1 MDSVLKLDMADEDE
15 LRPVDIEAISAGLR
29 GLDLMEGAADRP
41 AGSKGEG
48 PTLAA
53 ELFPAEGNGGFGVQ
67 WLPPDLFDA
76 DVRHLAYR
84 IVRDVYGMAPVRNPL
99 MAAVYRMLSRLADE
113 GVETNMETVTLG
125 LLLGAAKVHKVK
137 LRTHPRDLAKLAGA
151 RYATLLKVRRAAIA
165 ELS

>member
-1 MDSVLKLDMADEDE
+1 MTLEMDGDAGD
-15 LRPVDIEAISAGLR
+15 LRPADMEAISSGLR
-29 GLDLMEGAADRP
+29 SLDLMDACEERP
-41 AGSKGEG
+41 AGTRREG

-53 ELFPAEGNGGFGVQ
+53 ELFPAEGNGGYGVQ

-84 IVRDVYGMAPVRNPL
+84 IVRAVYWMEPPRNPL

-113 GVETNMETVTLG
+113 GVEASMEAVTLG

-137 LRTHPRDLAKLAGA
+137 LRTHPRDLAKLAGT
-151 RYATLLKVRRAAIA
+151 RYATLLKVRRAAESA
-165 ELS
+165 LTRHG